1 MISLDRSKI
10 TVPDDWQ
17 NKVKAGLPDPTGY
30 RRKARTFERLSINDK
45 RRRDGFTKYA
55 PEVLLRSSGKVTFPA
70 VWGSDKRA
78 RTALDDW
85 SHGKCAYCETLINAR
100 RSQQVEH
107 FKPKSLFPSL
117 AYDWN
122 NYFLACNGCNGAK
135 LNKWPKSGSYVRPDQ
150 GKPEALFNFDAN
162 GRMTARQADSDA
174 ELTVTDFGLDRSGLR
189 RARQKSATSLLKTM
203 RNFLNM
209 DFPLDMKRELAQEI
223 VKEAEAPTTPYS
235 QALGQNLRRL
245 WYAQLPDVP
254 LF

>member
-55 PEVLLRSSGKVTFPA
+55 PEVLLQSSGKVTFPA

-135 LNKWPKSGSYVRPDQ
+135 LNKWPRSGGYVRPDQ
-150 GKPEALFNFDAN
+150 GKSEALFSFEAD
-162 GRMTARQADSDA
+162 GGMGARQADSDA
-174 ELTVTDFGLDRSGLR
+174 ERTVNDFGLDRSGLQ
-189 RARQKSATSLLKTM
+189 RARQRVISLQLDWM
-203 RNFLNM
+203 RDLLGERL
-209 DFPLDMKRELAQEI
+209 PVERKRRLAQRLI
-223 VKEAEAPTTPYS
+223 IRAEAPTTPYS

-245 WYAQLPDVP
+245 WHAQLPDVP